1 MHQFID
7 LPFGRVGAF
16 PLCVGM
22 GLLVLVLLV
31 LYNCSRSGLTS
42 FQVNERLVPVLPF
55 CLLFGIVFAGFSDT
69 LFHDGVQAVL
79 HHPFGR
85 GVNYFGWLL
94 GCVIFLFV
102 FGRISRISARTLL
115 EMFVP
120 ACLPAQAIGR
130 IGCFLGGC
138 CYGIPVDPAWGVVYP
153 EGSLPFSTYGATPL
167 FPVQL
172 YEAGWLFIAFAV
184 VTVFVRQGYR
194 AGVSLMAMGV
204 GRFALE
210 FLRGDSRGELLSCT
224 ALSPA
229 QGLAIVLFAF
239 GMLVSMRSCIPYARH
254 NHFQTE

>member
-16 PLCVGM
+16 PLCVGI

-31 LYNCSRSGLTS
+31 LYGCSRSGLSS
-42 FQVNERLVPVLPF
+42 FQVNERLVPALPF
-55 CLLFGIVFAGFSDT
+55 CLLFGVVFAGTSDT
-69 LFHDGVQAVL
+69 LFHDGFQAVL

-85 GVNYFGWLL
+85 GVNYFGWLF

-102 FGRISRISARTLL
+102 FGRLWRISAAALL
-115 EMFVP
+115 EVFVP

-138 CYGIPVDPAWGVVYP
+138 CYGMPVDPTRGVVYP
-153 EGSLPFSTYGATPL
+153 EGSLPFSAYGAIPL
-167 FPVQL
+167 VPVQL
-172 YEAGWLFIAFAV
+172 YESGWLFFAFAV
-184 VTVFVRQGYR
+184 VMVFVRQGCR

-210 FLRGDSRGELLSCT
+210 FLRGDSRGDMLFCT
-224 ALSPA
+224 SLSPA
-229 QGLAIVLFAF
+229 QCLSIVLFAF
-239 GMLVSMRSCIPYARH
+239 GMLVSMYSVRKA
-254 NHFQTE
+254 

>member
-1 MHQFID
+1 MYQFID

-16 PLCVGM
+16 PLCVGI

-31 LYNCSRSGLTS
+31 LYGCSRSGLSS
-42 FQVNERLVPVLPF
+42 FQVNERLVPALPF
-55 CLLFGIVFAGFSDT
+55 CLLFGVVFAGFSDT
-69 LFHDGVQAVL
+69 LFHDGFQAVL

-85 GVNYFGWLL
+85 GVNYFGWLF

-102 FGRISRISARTLL
+102 FGRLSRISATALL
-115 EMFVP
+115 EVFVP

-138 CYGIPVDPAWGVVYP
+138 CYGMPVDPAWGVVYP
-153 EGSLPFSTYGATPL
+153 EGSLPFSVYGSVPL

-172 YEAGWLFIAFAV
+172 YEAGWLFI
-184 VTVFVRQGYR
+184 VFVIVLTVVRQEHR

-210 FLRGDSRGELLSCT
+210 FLRGDSRGDMLFCT
-224 ALSPA
+224 SLSPA
-229 QGLAIVLFAF
+229 QCLSIVLFAF
-239 GMLVSMRSCIPYARH
+239 GMLVSMYSVRKA
-254 NHFQTE
+254 

>member
-16 PLCVGM
+16 PLCVGI

-31 LYNCSRSGLTS
+31 LYGCSRSGLSS
-42 FQVNERLVPVLPF
+42 FQVNERLVPALPF
-55 CLLFGIVFAGFSDT
+55 CLLFGVVFAGFSDT
-69 LFHDGVQAVL
+69 LFHDGFQAVL

-85 GVNYFGWLL
+85 GVNYFGWLF

-102 FGRISRISARTLL
+102 FGRLSRISATALL
-115 EMFVP
+115 EVFVP

-138 CYGIPVDPAWGVVYP
+138 CYGMPVDPAWGVVYP
-153 EGSLPFSTYGATPL
+153 EGSLPFSVYGAIPL
-167 FPVQL
+167 VPVQL
-172 YEAGWLFIAFAV
+172 YEAGWLFFAFAV
-184 VTVFVRQGYR
+184 VRVFVRQGCR

-210 FLRGDSRGELLSCT
+210 FLRGDSRGNLLFCT
-224 ALSPA
+224 SLSPA
-229 QGLAIVLFAF
+229 QCLSIVLFAF
-239 GMLVSMRSCIPYARH
+239 GMLVSMYSVRKA
-254 NHFQTE
+254 